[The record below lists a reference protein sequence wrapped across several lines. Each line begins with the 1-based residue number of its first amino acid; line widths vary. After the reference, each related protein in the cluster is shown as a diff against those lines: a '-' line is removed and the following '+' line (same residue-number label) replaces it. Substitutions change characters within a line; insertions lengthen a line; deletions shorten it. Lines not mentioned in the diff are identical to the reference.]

1 MSKSKDRT
9 MSIQREAVTRNNTSP
24 LWLSFRNGM
33 SSIDLAASTGGRVS
47 RVTAARFLESA
58 VDRGAAVRK
67 IEPGRGRGIV
77 RYWRTGEAPEPIA
90 QDMQPMTPLRHA
102 FPGRR
107 IIPVREGGVEMP
119 INYSGTHYEA
129 VTDRRPQA

>member
-1 MSKSKDRT
+1 MTKREDRT
-9 MSIQREAVTRNNTSP
+9 EWLAREATVRNNTSP
-24 LWLSFRNGM
+24 LWLTFRNGM
-33 SSIDLAASTGGRVS
+33 SSVELAAATGGRVS

-67 IEPGRGRGIV
+67 VEKGRGRGTV

-90 QDMQPMTPLRHA
+90 QDMQPMMPLRQA

-107 IIPVREGGVEMP
+107 IIPVHAGGVEIP
-119 INYSGTHYEA
+119 VNYTGSHYDG